1 MMDSFTVRESKS
13 YELMDTMES
22 TFCTIRHSFL
32 DHDVFDHHLR
42 LHEAL
47 RHLVNPVTSTTR
59 LFPDWQFSDFV
70 LENHHED

>member
-1 MMDSFTVRESKS
+1 MTDSFIVRESKS

-22 TFCTIRHSFL
+22 TFYTMRHSFL

-47 RHLVNPVTSTTR
+47 RTIVNPVTSTTR
-59 LFPDWQFSDFV
+59 LFPDWQLGD
-70 LENHHED
+70 

>member
-1 MMDSFTVRESKS
+1 MTDYFIVRESKS

-22 TFCTIRHSFL
+22 TFYTMRHSFL

-47 RHLVNPVTSTTR
+47 RHLVNPVTSITR
-59 LFPDWQFSDFV
+59 VFPEWQFG
-70 LENHHED
+70 E